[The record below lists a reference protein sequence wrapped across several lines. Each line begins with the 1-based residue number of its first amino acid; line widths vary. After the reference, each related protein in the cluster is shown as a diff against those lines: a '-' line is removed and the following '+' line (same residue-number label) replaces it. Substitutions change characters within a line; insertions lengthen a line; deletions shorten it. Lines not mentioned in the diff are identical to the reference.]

1 MNRRA
6 LAATMAGGLVVAATL
21 LPVTATASDTASL
34 DALMRL
40 QVGSFSSALQSR
52 YDARYDD
59 ITWHIAEIWPGSS
72 DGARWIY
79 TESWMTGAE
88 APYMQRVARYTE
100 EADGSIVSVRY
111 PVPDAQRFV
120 GAWQEPERLD
130 ALDPA
135 SLSALPGCETV
146 MSRTGEQRFE
156 GGTTG
161 NRCANSHRGA
171 SYAVSRTVL
180 DGATL
185 TNWDRGF
192 DADGALRWGPA
203 AGGYQF
209 RRLDADNT
217 CVDPVRMLVYGN
229 ISDREK
235 LVAYARA
242 LADSGLYARHGGYY
256 EATTPQLD
264 LFEGDPPA
272 GRGVII
278 ARFPCLA
285 AAQAFWNSPEYTEIR
300 KLREG
305 IAEFE
310 VLVLPTV
317 RYPADLP
324 QVPVTR

>member
-1 MNRRA
+1 MSARRLAAAMTRGLVAAVA
-6 LAATMAGGLVVAATL
+6 LAPVAWAGAGEA
-21 LPVTATASDTASL
+21 L
-34 DALMRL
+34 DELMRL
-40 QVGSFSSALQSR
+40 QVGSFSSALQSK

-59 ITWHIAEIWPGSS
+59 ITWHIAEIWPGSP

-79 TESWMTGAE
+79 TEAWMTGAE
-88 APYMQRVARYTE
+88 APYMQRVARYTQ

-111 PVPDAQRFV
+111 PVPDAQRFI
-120 GAWQEPERLD
+120 GAWREPGRL
-130 ALDPA
+130 AELDPA

-146 MSRTGEQRFE
+146 MSRTGERRFE

-161 NRCANSHRGA
+161 SRCANSHRGA
-171 SYAVSRTVL
+171 SYAISRTVL
-180 DGATL
+180 DGDSMI
-185 TNWDRGF
+185 NWDRGF
-192 DADGALRWGPA
+192 AADGSLRWGPA

-209 RRLDADNT
+209 RRLDADDS
-217 CVDPVRMLVYGN
+217 CVDPVRMLVYGT

-242 LADSGLYARHGGYY
+242 LADSGLYAKHGGYY
-256 EATTPQLD
+256 EATSPQLD
-264 LFEGDPPA
+264 VFEGEPPA

-285 AAQAFWNSPEYTEIR
+285 AAQAFWNSPEYTGIR

-317 RYPADLP
+317 RYPADRP
-324 QVPVTR
+324 QPAAAQ

>member
-1 MNRRA
+1 MSRRGLMA
-6 LAATMAGGLVVAATL
+6 ISRGLLAAMAL
-21 LPVTATASDTASL
+21 LPVAGPAGASQAL

-40 QVGSFSSALQSR
+40 QIGSFSSALQSK

-59 ITWHIAEIWPGSS
+59 ITWHIAEIWPGAP

-79 TESWMTGAE
+79 TEAWMTGAE
-88 APYMQRVARYTE
+88 APYMQRIARYTE
-100 EADGSIVSVRY
+100 DADGSIVSVRY
-111 PVPDAQRFV
+111 PVPDAQRFI
-120 GAWQEPERLD
+120 GAWQEPGRLAD
-130 ALDPA
+130 LDPA

-146 MSRTGEQRFE
+146 MSRTGEHRFE

-161 NRCANSHRGA
+161 SRCANSHRGA

-180 DGATL
+180 DGDSM

-192 DADGALRWGPA
+192 DAGGSLRWGPA

-209 RRLDADNT
+209 RRLDSTAS

-229 ISDREK
+229 ISDRDK
-235 LVAYARA
+235 LVTYARA
-242 LADSGLYARHGGYY
+242 LAESGLYAKHGGYY

-264 LFEGDPPA
+264 VFEGEPPD

-285 AAQAFWNSPEYTEIR
+285 AAQAFWNSPEYTAIR

-324 QVPVTR
+324 QGPVAQ

>member
-1 MNRRA
+1 MSRR
-6 LAATMAGGLVVAATL
+6 LAAIISRGLMLVVAL
-21 LPVTATASDTASL
+21 LPAAGAAGDGTAL
-34 DALMRL
+34 DQLMRL
-40 QVGSFSSALQSR
+40 QVGSFSSALQSK

-59 ITWHIAEIWPGSS
+59 ITWHIAEIWPGAA

-79 TESWMTGAE
+79 TEAWMTGAE
-88 APYMQRVARYTE
+88 APYMQRVARYTQ

-111 PVPDAQRFV
+111 PVPDAQRYI
-120 GAWQEPERLD
+120 GAWREPARF
-130 ALDPA
+130 AGLDPA
-135 SLSALPGCETV
+135 LLSALPGCETV
-146 MSRTGEQRFE
+146 MSRTGERRFE
-156 GGTTG
+156 GGTVG
-161 NRCANSHRGA
+161 SRCANAHRGA

-180 DGATL
+180 DGDSM

-192 DADGALRWGPA
+192 AADGSLRWGPA
-203 AGGYQF
+203 GGGYQF
-209 RRLDADNT
+209 RRLDADQG

-229 ISDREK
+229 ISDRDR

-242 LADSGLYARHGGYY
+242 LAESGLYAKHGGYY

-264 LFEGDPPA
+264 VFEGEPPA

-285 AAQAFWNSPEYTEIR
+285 AAQSFWNSPEYTEIR

-324 QVPVTR
+324 QQPAAQ